1 MLVAL
6 IICFD
11 REVSDCCNLCC
22 ILDIP
27 LGVKQAAS
35 CRQLLNKVTV
45 FNLIPFRVSRCVD
58 PGFIFGAE
66 LEDEHSVPHRDL
78 ESVAKLS

>member
-1 MLVAL
+1 MTL
-6 IICFD
+6 IIRFD

-27 LGVKQAAS
+27 LGVEQAAS
-35 CRQLLNKVTV
+35 RRQLLNKVPV
-45 FNLIPFRVSRCVD
+45 LWLISFRVSRCVD
-58 PGFIFGAE
+58 SGFIFGAE
-66 LEDEHSVPHRDL
+66 LEDEHSVSHRDL